1 MTGRYLTGE
10 RLVEEGMLLNDLS
23 REKTIL
29 SHIKKK
35 KKSQTDFYPE
45 GCGAEERY
53 MATWQ
58 RTLLAVKV
66 GIRVCLTQ
74 MSWTG
79 VDCFSSAG
87 LSEGER
93 DGEKER
99 GKRERERECVCVC
112 VWECS
117 FFFEYV

>member
-1 MTGRYLTGE
+1 MIR
-10 RLVEEGMLLNDLS
+10 V
-23 REKTIL
+23 EKTIL

-35 KKSQTDFYPE
+35 KSQTDFYPE
-45 GCGAEERY
+45 DCGAEERY

-87 LSEGER
+87 LSQGER
-93 DGEKER
+93 DREKES
-99 GKRERERECVCVC
+99 GKKERERECVCGSGSV
-112 VWECS
+112 VS
-117 FFFEYV
+117 FLSMFKKYQ

>member
-1 MTGRYLTGE
+1 MLNYLT
-10 RLVEEGMLLNDLS
+10 
-23 REKTIL
+23 REKTIV

-74 MSWTG
+74 MRWTG

-87 LSEGER
+87 LSKGER
-93 DGEKER
+93 DREKER
-99 GKRERERECVCVC
+99 EKKERVWVCVSVCVC
-112 VWECS
+112 LGV
-117 FFFEYV
+117 

>member
-1 MTGRYLTGE
+1 
-10 RLVEEGMLLNDLS
+10 
-23 REKTIL
+23 
-29 SHIKKK
+29 
-35 KKSQTDFYPE
+35 
-45 GCGAEERY
+45 

-87 LSEGER
+87 LSKGER
-93 DGEKER
+93 ETER
-99 GKRERERECVCVC
+99 KRERKKRECGCV
-112 VWECS
+112 
-117 FFFEYV
+117 

>member
-1 MTGRYLTGE
+1 
-10 RLVEEGMLLNDLS
+10 
-23 REKTIL
+23 
-29 SHIKKK
+29 
-35 KKSQTDFYPE
+35 
-45 GCGAEERY
+45 

-87 LSEGER
+87 LSKGER
-93 DGEKER
+93 DREKER
-99 GKRERERECVCVC
+99 EKKERVWVCVSVCVC
-112 VWECS
+112 LGV
-117 FFFEYV
+117 